1 MKSVSVAL
9 VLIFLIS
16 ISNVSAQ
23 SSARLVAGVN
33 LANVSVTPD
42 GRINKAN
49 ELTSFQVG
57 IIADAHVGSI
67 IYLQPGILFTGK
79 GSKVESGDPNSSYY
93 YKATANPYYIE
104 VPFNLIFK
112 LPASG
117 GNHIFLGAGPYGAI
131 GISGKNK
138 VDGTFGLVAY
148 HNEKNIEFSNDD
160 PTTMNQEEGAGFG
173 IVKRFDYGLNGTAG
187 IEGRSFTISVNYGL
201 GLAKLQSGSN
211 SSQDNNNKHRV
222 LSIVFGIKL

>member
-1 MKSVSVAL
+1 MKSVSL
-9 VLIFLIS
+9 TLLFIS
-16 ISNVSAQ
+16 IIFISTVAAQ

-33 LANVSVTPD
+33 LSNVSVTPD
-42 GRINKAN
+42 GRINKAH

-57 IIADAHVGSI
+57 IVADAHLGSI
-67 IYLQPGILFTGK
+67 LYLQPGILFTGK

-104 VPFNLIFK
+104 IPFNLVFK

-117 GNHIFLGAGPYGAI
+117 GNKIFIGAGPYAAI
-131 GISGKNK
+131 GVSGKNK

-148 HNEKNIEFSNDD
+148 HNESNIQFSNDD

-173 IVKRFDYGLNGTAG
+173 ILKRFDYGLNGIAG
-187 IEGRSFTISVNYGL
+187 VEGHSLTLSVNYGY

-211 SSQDNNNKHRV
+211 SSQDNDNKHRV
-222 LSIVFGIKL
+222 ISIALGIKL